1 MRRNPVVCGV
11 YDLAINAMD
20 MPTKLPRNLQHQRT
34 HEHSF
39 LKKPVPRHPL
49 LLSPLQILRDILL
62 LLLLPEQQR
71 DYTPRRVAI
80 YSKTNT
86 NIKPFKPSATV
97 PHTNYLLL
105 SPRIY
110 GPV

>member
-1 MRRNPVVCGV
+1 MKRNPVVCGV

-20 MPTKLPRNLQHQRT
+20 MPTKLPRNPQHQKT

-39 LKKPVPRHPL
+39 PKKPVPHHPL
-49 LLSPLQILRDILL
+49 VLSPLQKPRDILL
-62 LLLLPEQQR
+62 LLLLPEQRR

-80 YSKTNT
+80 YSKVNT
-86 NIKPFKPSATV
+86 NIKPFKHSATAL
-97 PHTNYLLL
+97 HTNYLLPF
-105 SPRIY
+105 PRIY